1 MDLNINQMK
10 ELIDLF
16 EGSNL
21 SEISV
26 QQDDFQVTLKK
37 DSSGELKADTRKVPA
52 GSEPGS
58 QGQAENTAMEQGAEA
73 EKAQPESE
81 MEAAEKKS
89 KVENTITS
97 PIVGTFYRSPSP
109 EEPPY
114 VEVGDQVEKGDTVC
128 IVEAMKVMN
137 EVKAETGGEVTEICV
152 EEGDSVEYGQKLFK
166 LSPPDKG
173 G

>member
-37 DSSGELKADTRKVPA
+37 DSSGELKADTRKAPA
-52 GSEPGS
+52 GGEPGG
-58 QGQAENTAMEQGAEA
+58 QGQAEKTAMEQGAEA
-73 EKAQPESE
+73 EKAQPGSE
-81 MEAAEKKS
+81 AEVAEEKS

-152 EEGDSVEYGQKLFK
+152 EGGDSVEYGQKLFK